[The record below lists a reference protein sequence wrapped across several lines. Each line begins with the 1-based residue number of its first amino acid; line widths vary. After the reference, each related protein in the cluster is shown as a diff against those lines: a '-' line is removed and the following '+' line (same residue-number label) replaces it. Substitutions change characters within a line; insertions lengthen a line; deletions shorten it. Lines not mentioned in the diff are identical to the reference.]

1 MNFWTVLSP
10 PLSSENWRR
19 DLWTTPFLVEHD
31 VNIDQIDDNGSS
43 LLHLAI
49 DRGDEYA
56 AMFLINHNAKV
67 DQKRQ
72 YDDCSPL
79 HLTSKHK
86 SLVQVAQT
94 LLGKGSSM
102 IDTNVD
108 GM

>member
-1 MNFWTVLSP
+1 MLFMD
-10 PLSSENWRR
+10 
-19 DLWTTPFLVEHD
+19 DLFLVEHD

-49 DRGDEYA
+49 DRGDEFA

-94 LLGKGSSM
+94 LLGKGATM